1 MSAALRK
8 QSDGVT
14 TFRATTIVACVE
26 AIKLYGKL
34 GWEEDSRAEGE
45 VRFLS
50 KLKCFNTTILT

>member
-34 GWEEDSRAEGE
+34 GWVEESRAEGE
-45 VRFLS
+45 VS
-50 KLKCFNTTILT
+50 